1 MVAAIINGPAP
12 AWTTIGVALDLTGA
26 IALAS
31 VAIWLTTR
39 RDRFGTAGTAMVVAL
54 FLTALWSLAGA
65 AAITS
70 PEAMFLPSA
79 AESARNLGW
88 LMVIY
93 RLFAS
98 DGRHASLAP
107 IRPVIFALACVE
119 ILHLGVD
126 YGLSRLVVDY
136 DILGIAFEFN
146 VMFRLLVT
154 VGGLVLVHNLYAGA
168 PRESRAALRWPTV
181 GLAALWAFDLNLYT
195 IAYLAGSWPYEIAA
209 LRGIATGALAVCVAI
224 AAAGNRDDLRLRP
237 SRAVTFQTFSLLVI
251 GVYLVGMVAVAQ
263 WLSYAGGDFARLI
276 ELAFLTLAS
285 AVALVVLPS
294 RRLRSWLRVTLT
306 KHFFQHRYDYRE
318 EWLRF
323 TRTIGS
329 GGDQSAPLGE
339 RVVQSIADVF
349 ESPSGLLLTPGEQ
362 GDLTLAARW
371 NWGEIS
377 VPAAALAI
385 HGLGHFE
392 RTGYIADLDEVR
404 SGHGVGEGYA
414 DVPDWLLDHPRAWA
428 LIPLV
433 HYERLVGM
441 VVLARPQMVRK
452 FDWEDFDLLR
462 VIGQQVASYLAEN
475 ASQEALAESARF
487 EDFHRRIAFVMHDIK
502 NLASQF
508 SLLARNAELHAEKPA
523 FRADMLVT
531 LRNSSDKLNALLARL
546 SRYGTGAVE
555 KMEQV
560 AAAEVLGVVMDRFRA
575 NHQVVLA
582 ETCDVTITASRHSLE
597 QVLMHL
603 VQNAIDASRA
613 DSPVFVT
620 LTLDGLH
627 ARFEVLD
634 SGSGMSAD
642 FVRNRLFKPFVSTK
656 TGGFGIGAF
665 EARELVRAMRGRLDV
680 ESREGLGSRFVVRLP
695 LAAAGELYQ
704 TLANPDQKVA

>member
-1 MVAAIINGPAP
+1 MVAGIATSVTTGPV
-12 AWTTIGVALDLTGA
+12 WTTIGFALDVTGA

-31 VAIWLTTR
+31 VAIWLLPR
-39 RDRFGTAGTAMVVAL
+39 RDRFGTAGTAVVAAL
-54 FLTALWSLAGA
+54 LLTALWSLAGA
-65 AAITS
+65 AATAA
-70 PEAMFLPSA
+70 PEAIFAPSL
-79 AESARNLGW
+79 AESARNLAW
-88 LMVIY
+88 LVVIY

-107 IRPVIFALACVE
+107 IRPVIVSLAFVE
-119 ILHLGVD
+119 VLHLCVD
-126 YGLSRLVVDY
+126 YGLSRLVIDREV
-136 DILGIAFEFN
+136 LRIAFEFN

-168 PRESRAALRWPTV
+168 PREARAALRWPAA

-195 IAYLAGSWPYEIAA
+195 IAYLAGSWPHEIAA
-209 LRGIATGALAVCVAI
+209 LRGLATGALAACTAI

-251 GVYLVGMVAVAQ
+251 GVYLVSMVAVAQ

-276 ELAFLTLAS
+276 ELAFLTLGS

-294 RRLRSWLRVTLT
+294 RRVRAWLKVTLA

-329 GGDQSAPLGE
+329 GGDQSLPLGE

-349 ESPSGLLLTPGEQ
+349 ESPAGLLLTPGEQ
-362 GDLTLAARW
+362 GELTLAARW
-371 NWGEIS
+371 NWHEIE
-377 VPAAALAI
+377 VPAVAVPVSA
-385 HGLGHFE
+385 LGHFE
-392 RTGYIADLDEVR
+392 RTGYIADLDDVR
-404 SGHGVGEGYA
+404 SGSVAAEGELPA
-414 DVPDWLLDHPRAWA
+414 WLLDHPRAWA

-441 VVLARPQMVRK
+441 VVLARPQLARK

-546 SRYGTGAVE
+546 SRYGSGAVE
-555 KMEQV
+555 KLEQV
-560 AAAEVLGVVMDRFRA
+560 PAAEVLAVVMERFSA
-575 NHQVVLA
+575 TSQVVLA
-582 ETCDVTITASRHSLE
+582 EKRDMTITANRHSLE

-603 VQNAIDASRA
+603 VQNAIDASR
-613 DSPVFVT
+613 SERPVFVS
-620 LTLDGLH
+620 LSLDGLN

-634 SGSGMSAD
+634 SGCGMSAD
-642 FVRNRLFKPFVSTK
+642 FVRSRLFKPFVSTK
-656 TGGFGIGAF
+656 SGGFGIGAF

-695 LAAAGELYQ
+695 LAAASDIYQ
-704 TLANPDQKVA
+704 TLTNKDEKVA